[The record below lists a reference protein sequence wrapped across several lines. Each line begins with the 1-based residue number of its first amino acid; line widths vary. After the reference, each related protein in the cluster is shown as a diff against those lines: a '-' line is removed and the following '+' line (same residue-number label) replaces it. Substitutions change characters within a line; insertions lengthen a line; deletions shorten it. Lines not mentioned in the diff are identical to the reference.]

1 MNVTVY
7 RINCLTALDFA
18 NFKNVYDVSARWSR
32 LYGGKQQQLG
42 KAPTYLSH
50 NNQVFLTK
58 KWLLAHTKDIYS
70 FNFDVVS
77 SVVLVSSKQHGRASI
92 LVMWFPRY
100 TLFSSFSEFFSN
112 SFFFFNHTA
121 ETFDWSFSNLYGKS
135 TGRFTWY
142 DFVACDLLTTRLR
155 HFRPQLS

>member
-1 MNVTVY
+1 MSQFTGL
-7 RINCLTALDFA
+7 NCLTALDFA
-18 NFKNVYDVSARWSR
+18 NFKNVHDVSARWSR

-42 KAPTYLSH
+42 EAPTYLSH

-77 SVVLVSSKQHGRASI
+77 SVVLVSSKPHGCASI

-155 HFRPQLS
+155 HFRPRLS